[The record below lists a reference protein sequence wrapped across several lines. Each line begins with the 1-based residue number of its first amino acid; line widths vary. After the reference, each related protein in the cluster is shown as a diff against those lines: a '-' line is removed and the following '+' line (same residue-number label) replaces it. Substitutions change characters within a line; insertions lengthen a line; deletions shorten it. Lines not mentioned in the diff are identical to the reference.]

1 MLILFL
7 LVTGCS
13 NRCAPEKTYEK
24 RPVTNTVELYA
35 DEPYTVTETKV
46 VGEKCIERHYSEMN
60 DSRFNL
66 SIGEVEWLI
75 QPPVP
80 GETNYIRRTV
90 VVFNGRD
97 EVDAVYLDKIHLYN
111 GTETLRSKFPMMFL
125 VEPKS
130 SRTLYFMRNTQY
142 DPLKDVT
149 ADFTNNTEQL
159 GFEKKV
165 ARLCYNQ
172 TEKVNTT
179 KTRKVLTGTR
189 DEVAGHED
197 VVKVKLKRDC

>member
-1 MLILFL
+1 MRGYRHVLVLGLVMLILFL

-130 SRTLYFMRNTQY
+130 SRTLYF
-142 DPLKDVT
+142 
-149 ADFTNNTEQL
+149 
-159 GFEKKV
+159 
-165 ARLCYNQ
+165 
-172 TEKVNTT
+172 T